1 MRLSL
6 TLSLYIGRQFL
17 IGVGIALFTLCLLIF
32 LFDFVELSRRSASK
46 PEITIGV
53 VLQLSLL
60 HLPYM
65 IHRVVPYAVLVGVM
79 LVLAKF
85 GRTSELVVTR
95 ATGTSVW
102 QFLFPGIALSL
113 GAGVALVTVFN
124 PVAAALLW
132 RYEQLEARYLEGRVS
147 NLAVST
153 SGLWL
158 RQADDYGESVIH
170 AQRITEPEL
179 TLHDVVIFRYQGQS
193 KFVQRFD
200 ASTAVLN
207 DGNWLLRDV
216 ISTGP
221 NRSAERRDQYRI
233 PTDLTISQIQDNFS
247 SPETLSFW
255 EIPKFI
261 SLLERAGFS
270 ALKHRVHLHSV
281 LAFPLLLSGM
291 VLIGAAFTLRLSSRS
306 GGAGRLI
313 SFGMAAGLL
322 LYTFSDVVL
331 ALGISAHVP
340 AVLAGWAP
348 ALMTLLLGGGL
359 LLHIEDS

>member
-1 MRLSL
+1 MRLSS
-6 TLSLYIGRQFL
+6 TLSSYIGRQLL
-17 IGVGIALFTLCLLIF
+17 IGVGIALFALCVLIF
-32 LFDFVELSRRSASK
+32 LFDVVELIRRSASK
-46 PEITIGV
+46 PDVTIGI
-53 VLQLSLL
+53 VLQLALL
-60 HLPYM
+60 HMPYM
-65 IHRVVPYAVLVGVM
+65 IQRVIPYAVLIGVM

-95 ATGTSVW
+95 ASGTSVW

-113 GAGVALVTVFN
+113 GIGIVLVTVFN

-132 RYEQLEARYLEGRVS
+132 RYEQLEAQYIEGRES
-147 NLAVST
+147 NLAVSS

-158 RQADDYGESVIH
+158 RQADGYGESVIH

-179 TLHDVVIFRYQGQS
+179 TLHDVVIFRYQG
-193 KFVQRFD
+193 KTEFVQRFD

-207 DGNWLLRDV
+207 DGHWLLQDV

-221 NRSAERRDQYRI
+221 NRTAERRDEYRV
-233 PTDLTISQIQDNFS
+233 PTDLTISQIQENFA

-255 EIPKFI
+255 ELPKFI

-270 ALKHRVHLHSV
+270 ALKHRVHLYSV
-281 LAFPLLLSGM
+281 VAVPILLSGM
-291 VLIGAAFTLRLSSRS
+291 VLIGAAFTLRLSARS

-313 SFGMAAGLL
+313 AFGIAAGLL

-331 ALGISAHVP
+331 ALGISGHIP
-340 AVLAGWAP
+340 AIFAGWAP
-348 ALMTLLLGGGL
+348 SLMAISLGGAL

>member
-1 MRLSL
+1 MRLSS
-6 TLSLYIGRQFL
+6 TLSMYIGRQL
-17 IGVGIALFTLCLLIF
+17 ITGIAVALFALCVLIF
-32 LFDFVELSRRSASK
+32 LFDVVELSRRSASK
-46 PEITIGV
+46 PEVSMGI
-53 VLQLSLL
+53 VLQLALL

-65 IHRVVPYAVLVGVM
+65 VQRVVPYAVLIGVM
-79 LVLAKF
+79 LVLARF
-85 GRTSELVVTR
+85 GRTGELVVTR
-95 ATGTSVW
+95 ASGISVW
-102 QFLFPGIALSL
+102 QFLFPGIGLSL
-113 GAGVALVTVFN
+113 ISGIVLVTVFN
-124 PVAAALLW
+124 PLAAALLW

-179 TLHDVVIFRYQGQS
+179 TLHDVVIFRYQGRTE
-193 KFVQRFD
+193 FVQRFD
-200 ASTAVLN
+200 ASTAVLK
-207 DGNWLLRDV
+207 DGHWLLRDV

-221 NRSAERRDQYRI
+221 HRTAERKDQYRV
-233 PTDLTISQIQDNFS
+233 PTDLTISQIQENFA

-255 EIPKFI
+255 EVPKFI

-281 LAFPLLLSGM
+281 LAVPILLTGM
-291 VLIGAAFTLRLSSRS
+291 VLIGAAFTLRLSSRAK
-306 GGAGRLI
+306 GGGRLI
-313 SFGMAAGLL
+313 AFGIAAGLL

-331 ALGISAHVP
+331 ALGISSRIP
-340 AVLAGWAP
+340 AILAGWAP
-348 ALMTLLLGGGL
+348 ALMALSLGSAL